1 MRFFLEISERLR
13 VGDRSIDCLF
23 RFYDRVVVVVAAANV
38 VVVVNVVVT
47 DPRSSDVRKS
57 IFD

>member
-13 VGDRSIDCLF
+13 VGDRSIDCLV
-23 RFYDRVVVVVAAANV
+23 RVYDRGVVAAAANV

>member
-1 MRFFLEISERLR
+1 M
-13 VGDRSIDCLF
+13 F
-23 RFYDRVVVVVAAANV
+23 RFYDRVVVAAAANV
-38 VVVVNVVVT
+38 VVVVNVVGT

>member
-23 RFYDRVVVVVAAANV
+23 RFYDRVVVAAAANV